1 MNVQGENM
9 RNIARYAVAAAVL
22 AAALP
27 ASQAQADV
35 ITIDVSGAQ
44 GFGDLGDPLNTVR
57 SFFLGANAHI
67 TDVAYN
73 VNISALGF
81 SYLSEAT
88 VYFGDSDQLGGVF
101 LRPGFLV
108 DAPGTDTFADSA
120 NLVDLGLDF
129 NVGADGLLRLEF
141 FEGFTDGELP
151 DSIWNSG
158 TLTFT
163 YDGVGGAVPEPAS
176 WALMIAGVGVAGGAL
191 RRRRN
196 VKTTVSF
203 A

>member
-1 MNVQGENM
+1 M
-9 RNIARYAVAAAVL
+9 RNMVRYAAAAAVL

-27 ASQAQADV
+27 ATQAQAEV
-35 ITIDVSGAQ
+35 VVVNVAGAQ
-44 GFGDLGDPLNTVR
+44 GFGALGATGNTIL
-57 SFFLGANAHI
+57 SYFIGANARV
-67 TDVAYN
+67 TDVSYN
-73 VNISALGF
+73 VNITALGE

-88 VYFGDSDQLGGVF
+88 VYFGDTDQLGGVF
-101 LRPGFLV
+101 LRPGFEV
-108 DAPGTDTFADSA
+108 AAPGTGTFSDSVS
-120 NLVDLGLDF
+120 LVDFDLAF

-141 FEGFTDGELP
+141 FEGFTDGERP

-176 WALMIAGVGVAGGAL
+176 WAMMIAGVGLAGGAL
-191 RRRRN
+191 RRRRA